1 MSLDPRDLATSKTKL
16 RQTSN
21 PQLRQRYN
29 GFDTAEEWAAAQDAF
44 CACMAKITSTSQEEE
59 FFKKI
64 GDYATRI
71 FSEASR
77 CRERPAFPFASR
89 GGDRRPVGVA
99 LEGYFVSTAIA
110 IRVMEGES
118 PAFFFFFPFR
128 VLSAGPTRRLLGVA
142 NTLDP
147 HVKIGQLAIP
157 WILTSRFKRTK
168 AAVGQTD

>member
-1 MSLDPRDLATSKTKL
+1 MSRDPRDLAERRAPVTKRGGFKDKT
-16 RQTSN
+16 
-21 PQLRQRYN
+21 PAQRYN

-71 FSEASR
+71 FSEAAR
-77 CRERPAFPFASR
+77 CRERSAFPFASR
-89 GGDRRPVGVA
+89 GGDRRPIGVA

-110 IRVMEGES
+110 IRVMEGDS
-118 PAFFFFFPFR
+118 PVFFFFSFPP
-128 VLSAGPTRRLLGVA
+128 GPTRRLLGVA